1 MAQPEWMKRD
11 LETLSVTTVGL
22 SASTVVPASSSE
34 QGVATRVSVA
44 AERQVAVDHEPAPTL
59 RPSLPDVWE
68 LVMRDMEKR
77 ADAGYQRYGTRL
89 RPFNGRCP
97 LVDAYQEALDLCV
110 YLRQRIWEDEN
121 ESSRP

>member
-11 LETLSVTTVGL
+11 LQTLSATTVGL

-34 QGVATRVSVA
+34 QEVATHASVVE
-44 AERQVAVDHEPAPTL
+44 ERQVAVDHEPPPTL
-59 RPSLPDVWE
+59 RPTLPDVWE

-97 LVDAYQEALDLCV
+97 LVDAYQEALDLCA
-110 YLRQRIWEDEN
+110 YLRQRIWEDEH
-121 ESSRP
+121 ESARP